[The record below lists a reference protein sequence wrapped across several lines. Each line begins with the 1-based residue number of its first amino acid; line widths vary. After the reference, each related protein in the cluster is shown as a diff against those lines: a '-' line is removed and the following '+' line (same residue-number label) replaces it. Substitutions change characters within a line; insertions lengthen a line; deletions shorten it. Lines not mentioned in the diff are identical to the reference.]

1 MLSRMLMIDD
11 AFEEFRGP
19 LLYRQG
25 MKKVVCF
32 FGEEDIRSLQ
42 LTRVSILTLFSMSGL
57 DWKISS
63 NCSCSLSLDGSM
75 DFVEGAVIFKCR
87 RHTETFFD
95 STWVGSSG

>member
-57 DWKISS
+57 DSENFNK
-63 NCSCSLSLDGSM
+63 LQLL
-75 DFVEGAVIFKCR
+75 VELGWFNGFC
-87 RHTETFFD
+87 
-95 STWVGSSG
+95 